1 MSNTGVFKKYLK
13 PAVIVLLLIWLGIVL
28 SLTVLGRTP
37 SVGNHFQPDFL
48 WSYKYG
54 YKQGSW
60 FVLQMIE
67 NVIMYMPFGFL
78 FPFLLE
84 EKLSGWKL
92 FVITLIA
99 GLAVSFTTE
108 SMQYLFKIGLFEF
121 DDLFHNGLGIV
132 IGFLIHLVL
141 FMLGVLQMQSLMV
154 LMNLMI
160 GTTTLGASMVMV
172 LK

>member
-1 MSNTGVFKKYLK
+1 M
-13 PAVIVLLLIWLGIVL
+13 LLIWFGIVL
-28 SLTVLGRTP
+28 SLTVLGREP
-37 SVGNHFQPDFL
+37 FDGRHFQPELF
-48 WSYKYG
+48 WSYRSAQMKET
-54 YKQGSW
+54 W
-60 FVLQMIE
+60 FVRQIIG

-132 IGFLIHLVL
+132 IGFLVHLV
-141 FMLGVLQMQSLMV
+141 FVRIFASLE
-154 LMNLMI
+154 
-160 GTTTLGASMVMV
+160 
-172 LK
+172 

>member
-54 YKQGSW
+54 YKEGSW

-78 FPFLLE
+78 FPFLLK

-92 FVITLIA
+92 FVITIIA
-99 GLAVSFTTE
+99 DVDGFTGMELKKEYLLDAV
-108 SMQYLFKIGLFEF
+108 
-121 DDLFHNGLGIV
+121 
-132 IGFLIHLVL
+132 
-141 FMLGVLQMQSLMV
+141 QMRRYGDSDFFW
-154 LMNLMI
+154 N
-160 GTTTLGASMVMV
+160 
-172 LK
+172 